1 MIPMQQTAS
10 KKQARLGLRLNEE
23 HKERIERAAAAMGQT
38 VNSFAS
44 SELLRRSEEILE
56 REEFRYLSDTARDRF
71 LALLDS
77 DTAPNAALKEAAR
90 EYKKGQLVGGEYQFD
105 L

>member
-1 MIPMQQTAS
+1 MNTTTKS
-10 KKQARLGLRLNEE
+10 KTEPQARLGLRLNRA
-23 HKERIERAAAAMGQT
+23 HKERIERAAAATGQT

-44 SELLRRSEEILE
+44 SELLKRCDEILQNQE
-56 REEFRYLSDTARDRF
+56 LRLLSNEARDRF

-77 DTAPNAALKEAAR
+77 DAEPNEALKAAAA
-90 EYKKGQLVGGEYQFD
+90 EYKKGRHVGAEYQFE

>member
-1 MIPMQQTAS
+1 MIPTQQTAS

-23 HKERIERAAAAMGQT
+23 HKQRIERAAAAMGQT

-44 SELLRRSEEILE
+44 SELLKRSEEILE
-56 REEFRYLSDTARDRF
+56 KEEFRFLSNTARDRF

-77 DTAPNAALKEAAR
+77 DAAPNTALKAAAQ
-90 EYKKGQLVGGEYQFD
+90 EYKQGRLVGAEYQFD